1 VHPKLRIGVVGVGF
15 GAQVQIPGFQSE
27 GLKVVAV
34 CTRHKDRAKYVADQ
48 FKIPFYFSN
57 YRQLLEMQDLDAVSV
72 VTPYSYHREI
82 SEATLEA
89 GKHIICEKPFASNI
103 SEASSMRNMARK
115 HQHLTS
121 MIDHEFR
128 WMPQWA
134 YVRDLISEGYIGQ
147 FDFVRVNFYLGPP
160 PPEKK
165 NMYLES
171 KKKNNPRNEFL
182 WGVGSHY
189 IDILRN
195 WFGDIRG
202 VKARMFIED
211 NDKRTVKQ
219 QASAK
224 NNYYL
229 KDNLSLLMDFKSGG
243 WGTLVGRTT
252 LSDKQGLVDIEIVGS
267 EGSIIIYHRLHNLHA
282 NNDRV
287 YGSRLACDDKREE
300 LRIPSRYLSI
310 NDNRDS
316 RLIPFRHLVR
326 SFIKGTMVGN
336 SPEPNFE
343 DGYRCQQVLNA
354 SVKSAIT
361 NQRVTINQD

>member
-1 VHPKLRIGVVGVGF
+1 MKRI
-15 GAQVQIPGFQSE
+15 
-27 GLKVVAV
+27 L
-34 CTRHKDRAKYVADQ
+34 
-48 FKIPFYFSN
+48 
-57 YRQLLEMQDLDAVSV
+57 
-72 VTPYSYHREI
+72 
-82 SEATLEA
+82 
-89 GKHIICEKPFASNI
+89 
-103 SEASSMRNMARK
+103 
-115 HQHLTS
+115 
-121 MIDHEFR
+121 
-128 WMPQWA
+128 
-134 YVRDLISEGYIGQ
+134 
-147 FDFVRVNFYLGPP
+147 
-160 PPEKK
+160 
-165 NMYLES
+165 YLES
-171 KKKNNPRNEFL
+171 KKNNNPRNEFL
-182 WGVGSHY
+182 WGICSHY

-195 WFGDIRG
+195 WFGDIGG

-211 NDKRTVKQ
+211 NDKRTVEQ

-224 NNYYL
+224 INYYV
-229 KDNLSLLMDFKSGG
+229 KDNFSILMDFKSGG